1 MAWAVALLGTFGAAH
16 VFYYLLGV
24 RFDDSSLLWYWQF
37 LDPELLKHNLWESL
51 FYLHSQPPLFNLF
64 LGLVLKAAPTAGRYV
79 FHAVFLAL
87 GATLYLSLFG
97 LQRRLGVSPGV
108 AFAVSTLFLVSPSF
122 ILFEHLLFYTLPVAA
137 LVVLAAL
144 LFFEVAARRR
154 AWVAVAFFAV
164 VFLICGTRHL
174 FHLVYYL
181 LAAGA
186 LVAFCAGNRKK
197 ILAAAAV
204 PFLLLFSIYLK
215 NYVVFGEFTAS
226 TWTGMQFMQMTGYF
240 LPPEELRSLQAEGKI
255 SPLATL
261 PTFTDLTFY
270 PPSYSEVDKFKD
282 VPALAE
288 AHKSTGPTNYNHLAY
303 IAIAEQYRKDSW
315 TILRYRPQTYPRALA
330 RSCFVY
336 FKSTSD
342 YASGIRFLDEAG
354 NLTRLVPISNV
365 YDHVIYG
372 KYYFGPLLTRLL
384 ALAGIGVR
392 EMVLYPY
399 LMIGLPLVLFYG
411 VRLASKRGSAASAG
425 LTAAG
430 RLTLAFI
437 CFTVLYVAA
446 AAGMLTWAE
455 SNRIRFL
462 SDPLSAALAGV
473 FIQHFIIGSVRRSL
487 QGGKGRVAG
496 GEVGEEA

>member
-1 MAWAVALLGTFGAAH
+1 MGTFGAAH

-24 RFDDSSLLWYWQF
+24 RFDDSSLSWYWQF

-51 FYLHSQPPLFNLF
+51 FYLHGQPPLFNLF

-79 FHAVFLAL
+79 FQAVFLAF

-97 LQRRLGVSPGV
+97 LQRRLGVTPGV

-122 ILFEHLLFYTLPVAA
+122 MLFEHLLFYTLPVAA

-154 AWVAVAFFAV
+154 AWAAVAFFAV
-164 VFLICGTRHL
+164 LFLICGTRHL

-186 LVAFCAGNRKK
+186 LVAFSAGNRKK

-204 PFLLLFSIYLK
+204 PFLLLFSIYFK

-240 LPPEELRSLQAEGKI
+240 LPPEEMLSLQAEGKI

-270 PPSYSEVDKFKD
+270 PPSYSKVDKFED
-282 VPALAE
+282 VPALAQ
-288 AHKSTGPTNYNHLAY
+288 AHKSTGPPNFNHLAY
-303 IAIAEQYRKDSW
+303 IAIAKQYRKDSW
-315 TILRYRPQTYPRALA
+315 TIFRYQPRTYLKALT
-330 RSCFVY
+330 RSWFVY
-336 FKSTSD
+336 FKSSMD
-342 YASGIRFLDEAG
+342 YARSGVDFLDESG
-354 NLTRLVPISNV
+354 NVGRVAFVREV
-365 YDHVIYG
+365 YDDAVYG
-372 KYYFGPLLTRLL
+372 KFYSGPLLMRVM
-384 ALAGIGVR
+384 ALAGR
-392 EMVLYPY
+392 PMRDCELCPY
-399 LMIGLPLVLFYG
+399 LIIGLPLLLFYG
-411 VRLASKRGSAASAG
+411 VRLASKRDAAASAG

-437 CFTVLYVAA
+437 CFTILYVAA

-473 FIQHFIIGSVRRSL
+473 FVQHFIVASVRRSL
-487 QGGKGRVAG
+487 QGGKGRVGG
-496 GEVGEEA
+496 GEVGNEA